1 MAVCAQP
8 QDKVDEMMKTCDLKF
23 KVSAALPEKERILF
37 LLSVNV
43 KFVHMISYIIWD
55 ALLNTKI
62 R

>member
-23 KVSAALPEKERILF
+23 KVSAALPEKERTLF
-37 LLSVNV
+37 FTFS
-43 KFVHMISYIIWD
+43 K
-55 ALLNTKI
+55 